1 MLKLLNIIQ
10 KRPSD
15 FTIRTLRIVF
25 GLIIILWVYY
35 NLIYLGKWVDNK
47 FFDFSLFGFVL
58 SNWFVLSEEW
68 TLIFKYCLMLLWAV
82 PLFMWITNLCLFKKN
97 IVRILQI
104 IYAFCLFYLAA
115 IMQSSATLD
124 FDSLVWVMWLLPL
137 FAWITWKCITSNC
150 MKYKEKITKIR
161 V

>member
-82 PLFMWITNLCLFKKN
+82 PLFMWITNLCLFKK
-97 IVRILQI
+97 
-104 IYAFCLFYLAA
+104 
-115 IMQSSATLD
+115 
-124 FDSLVWVMWLLPL
+124 
-137 FAWITWKCITSNC
+137 K
-150 MKYKEKITKIR
+150 
-161 V
+161 